1 MRDVL
6 SLISLHYYNE
16 ERRYVSD
23 VPHFITRHHSPSL
36 EKTLHAPAALPLRS
50 AALQLTSMRGID
62 AWGLPHPGLKVT
74 KSGAP
79 VAAEGCG
86 RRTLGKP

>member
-36 EKTLHAPAALPLRS
+36 EKHFTRPLRS
-50 AALQLTSMRGID
+50 PSAQLRYS
-62 AWGLPHPGLKVT
+62 
-74 KSGAP
+74 
-79 VAAEGCG
+79 
-86 RRTLGKP
+86 